1 MTQAQLQ
8 LSGLEEDSRF
18 TVYDPFAEVLY
29 CRRSFEEAR
38 QDADNIGCSLIVEVP
53 ADAIIGPR
61 AIRRFRKEGDQW
73 NVEMPQAIP
82 GGAASPAPR

>member
-8 LSGLEEDSRF
+8 LPGIEDSRF

-29 CRRSFEEAR
+29 CRRSFAEACFV
-38 QDADNIGCSLIVEVP
+38 ADNIGCHLVVEVP

-61 AIRRFRKEGDQW
+61 AIRRFRKEGDTW
-73 NVEMPQAIP
+73 NVETPQAIS
-82 GGAASPAPR
+82 AAAPQSVPS